1 MTTFTK
7 RYWGRKAKAFLE
19 GTEEFDPKLIR
30 QYRYR
35 IRETARRLTD
45 QVVEAITHP
54 EIKDRRLLAYFVDK
68 CEEALW
74 KYGYEDE
81 AKKLTPIRE
90 KIIRDFIEEV
100 LK

>member
-1 MTTFTK
+1 MATFTK

-19 GTEEFDPKLIR
+19 GEAEFDPRLIR

-35 IRETARRLTD
+35 IRETCRRLID
-45 QVVEAITHP
+45 QVVEAITHE
-54 EIKDRRLLAYFVDK
+54 EIRDKRLLAYLLDK
-68 CEEALW
+68 CEDALW

-81 AKKLTPIRE
+81 ARALTSIRE
-90 KIIRDFIEEV
+90 RIIRDFIEEV

>member
-7 RYWGRKAKAFLE
+7 RYWGKRAKAFLE

-54 EIKDRRLLAYFVDK
+54 EIKDRRLLAYLLDK
-68 CEEALW
+68 CEEALR

-90 KIIRDFIEEV
+90 RIIRDFIEEV
-100 LK
+100 IR

>member
-7 RYWGRKAKAFLE
+7 RYWGKRAKAFLE
-19 GTEEFDPKLIR
+19 GEAEFDPRLIR

-68 CEEALW
+68 CEEALR

-90 KIIRDFIEEV
+90 RIIRDFIEEV
-100 LK
+100 IR

>member
-54 EIKDRRLLAYFVDK
+54 EIKDRRLLAYLLDK
-68 CEEALW
+68 CEEAL
-74 KYGYEDE
+74 KRYGYEDE

-90 KIIRDFIEEV
+90 RIICDFIEEV
-100 LK
+100 IK